1 MARVY
6 IYVYTR
12 GKVTLLWYKL
22 RYSAIRG
29 EDGDEEEEEEEGWRI
44 SQELLV
50 LIIVASRPPLLTSS
64 PRTLYPLI
72 RIRRLSSFFLDF
84 EEWGRTNFNAKN
96 LARSKLLRFYWIS
109 R

>member
-29 EDGDEEEEEEEGWRI
+29 EDGDEEEEEEEG
-44 SQELLV
+44 
-50 LIIVASRPPLLTSS
+50 
-64 PRTLYPLI
+64 
-72 RIRRLSSFFLDF
+72 
-84 EEWGRTNFNAKN
+84 
-96 LARSKLLRFYWIS
+96 
-109 R
+109 